1 MHVSRICDSTKNV
14 ERLVDAALKYN
25 FDLVLAGAST
35 DEFNAKLERKIGSR
49 KNIQNLGR
57 VSDEKLKDLY
67 SRAKVFALPS
77 IREGVGLV
85 ALEAASYDCDI
96 VITNIGGPKEYF
108 LPNAIAVDPY
118 SVDEIGL
125 AVKKFLDGDTC
136 QPALRM
142 LIAEKYSEAVVTQK
156 LLDAYSR
163 M

>member
-1 MHVSRICDSTKNV
+1 M
-14 ERLVDAALKYN
+14 
-25 FDLVLAGAST
+25 
-35 DEFNAKLERKIGSR
+35 
-49 KNIQNLGR
+49 
-57 VSDEKLKDLY
+57 
-67 SRAKVFALPS
+67 
-77 IREGVGLV
+77 

-125 AVKKFLDGDTC
+125 AVKRFLDGETY
-136 QPALRM
+136 QPALRK